1 VAQNRD
7 ALETVSKPDEL
18 QRLYQRTNCTSPRD
32 VVAGTAVNESE
43 SLLVKE
49 SNATIAPDPARQ
61 EAYARFLVA
70 MVQYLVT
77 AAETITERDLR
88 EAFTATIPGGDVIV
102 STIAQ
107 QWIAQGFQKGLQQG
121 LQQAL
126 LQGIQQ
132 GQQQGLRQGLFDGIT
147 LGLEL
152 RWGSAG
158 LYLLPEIGRIED
170 VHVLRAIHE
179 GLKRVSTPEELRQI
193 YRQTN

>member
-49 SNATIAPDPARQ
+49 SNATIAPDP
-61 EAYARFLVA
+61 
-70 MVQYLVT
+70 
-77 AAETITERDLR
+77 AETITERDLR